1 MLRTQAHVSNLEQP
15 HLTQPR
21 VSVSSRTSL
30 LGGMATLLF
39 MVLLAFLSIY
49 LLKPPAAA
57 PESAPATEFS
67 SGRAMKQLAV
77 ISRQPHPIGSSEH
90 AVVRDYL
97 LAELNALGL
106 KPEIQK
112 TTVADFRWGDSF
124 RAGTVENVLARMAG
138 TEPGKAIL
146 LAAHYDSVPTSYGAS
161 DDGSGVATLL
171 ETAHALKSG
180 APLKNDVIFLFTD
193 GEEVG
198 MLGARAFV
206 NEHPW
211 AKDVG
216 LALNFEARG
225 NGGSAVMFETSIKNG
240 WIIGEFAK
248 AAPRPVANSLSYD
261 IYRLLPNDTD
271 FTVFRYAR
279 WQGLNFAYIDG
290 VNHYHTSLDN
300 IQSIDEGSLQ
310 HDGSYALAL
319 TRHFGNLSL
328 NNIREPNSVYFDLL
342 GRTMVRYSPTL
353 AFALTALSVLVCAGV
368 IFYGFKRGRLRVA
381 GIALGFVA
389 LIVTLI
395 TSSVLVLCVRWL
407 THALQRGLDAVPQG
421 DTDHSNLYMLGL
433 AALVIAS
440 TSFVYIRFQKKIGI
454 GNLALGG
461 LLFLLML
468 LILSH
473 LYLPGGSYLLAW
485 PLLFGLIALG
495 YLFATGEE
503 NRGSLGKH
511 VVLALCT
518 VPAVVLLSP
527 LIYQLFVA
535 LGLGA
540 AVALAVLFVLLLAM
554 CLPQFNLAAA
564 SRRWLLPGV
573 AAATSLLLIV
583 AAIAASGVD
592 RNHPRQDSVFYAL
605 NADTEKAV
613 WVSSDERQDEWS
625 SQFFNGAAQRG
636 ALTEYLPWPGEGYL
650 KGDAP
655 LAPVSAPEVSVLE
668 DRAENGG
675 RLLRL
680 RASSKRQAAAMSIFV
695 DATVQQATVNGK
707 PVREGAEQSESVPG
721 KSWELHYCAPPAEGI
736 ELILSVKSTEPL
748 RMVVVDESRG
758 LPELPGS
765 VYKPRPEDTIS
776 SPVLPSDLT
785 FVRKTFTLKM
795 QS

>member
-1 MLRTQAHVSNLEQP
+1 MLRTQAHSSN
-15 HLTQPR
+15 LTQPR
-21 VSVSSRTSL
+21 VSISSKPSL
-30 LGGMATLLF
+30 PGGLATLLF
-39 MVLLAFLSIY
+39 IVLLAFLSIY
-49 LLKPPAAA
+49 LLKPPAAV

-97 LAELNALGL
+97 QAELNALGL
-106 KPEIQK
+106 KPEVQK

-124 RAGTVENVLARMAG
+124 RAGTVENVVARLEG
-138 TEPGKAIL
+138 TERGKAIL

-171 ETAHALKSG
+171 ETAHALKNG
-180 APLKNDVIFLFTD
+180 ARLRNDVIFLFTD

-216 LALNFEARG
+216 LVLNFEARG

-240 WIIGEFAK
+240 WIINEFAK

-290 VNHYHTSLDN
+290 LNHYHTSLDN
-300 IQSIDEGSLQ
+300 IQRINEGSLQ

-328 NNIREPNSVYFDLL
+328 NNNREPNSVYFDLL
-342 GRTMVRYSPTL
+342 GRTMVSYSPTW
-353 AFALTALSVLVCAGV
+353 AFALTALIVLMCAGV
-368 IFYGFKRGRLRVA
+368 IFYGFKRGRLSVA
-381 GIALGFVA
+381 GIALGFVV
-389 LIVTLI
+389 LLLNIVAA
-395 TSSVLVLCVRWL
+395 SVLVLCVRWL
-407 THALQRGLDAVPQG
+407 TGALQRGFDAVPQG
-421 DTDHSNLYMLGL
+421 DTGHSTLYMLGL
-433 AALVIAS
+433 AALVLAS
-440 TSFVYIRFQKKIGI
+440 TSFSYIRFQKKIG
-454 GNLALGG
+454 GANLTLGG
-461 LLFLLML
+461 LLFLLVL
-468 LILSH
+468 LVLSH

-485 PLLFGLIALG
+485 PLLFSFIALG
-495 YLFATGEE
+495 YLLATREE
-503 NRGSLGKH
+503 NRASLETH
-511 VVLALCT
+511 VVVALCA

-535 LGLGA
+535 LGLSA
-540 AVALAVLFVLLLAM
+540 AAALGVLIALLLAM
-554 CLPQFNLAAA
+554 ILPQLNLAAV

-573 AAATSLLLIV
+573 AATASMLLIV
-583 AAIAASGVD
+583 AAIAVSGVNRD
-592 RNHPRQDSVFYAL
+592 HPRQNSVFYAL
-605 NADTEKAV
+605 NADTEKAI

-625 SQFFNGAAQRG
+625 SQFFTGAAQKG
-636 ALTEYLPWPGEGYL
+636 ALTEYLPWPGESYL

-655 LAPVSAPEVSVLE
+655 VASVNAPEVSVLE
-668 DRAENGG
+668 DKAENGG

-680 RASSKRQAAAMSIFV
+680 RVSSPRQAAVMSISV

-721 KSWELHYCAPPAEGI
+721 KNWTLHYCAPPAEGI
-736 ELILSVKSTEPL
+736 ELTLSLKSMEPI

-765 VYKPRPEDTIS
+765 VYKPRPEHTIS

-795 QS
+795 QT